1 VPEAHGVGVPRR
13 TSTNVWATA
22 VPTADASGYEQIGRA
37 EQGADAHRVKVTFST
52 PYADNAARVAHNSV
66 SQDIARL
73 GTHPGADLS
82 EAAALA
88 SGKRGRQRVL
98 GEGDRE
104 DGNSRPRD
112 RNWSRRILLPDLLTP
127 ADAASHASL
136 HRQM

>member
-1 VPEAHGVGVPRR
+1 M
-13 TSTNVWATA
+13 WATA
-22 VPTADASGYEQIGRA
+22 VLTADASGYEQIGRA

-52 PYADNAARVAHNSV
+52 PYADNTARVSHNAV

-73 GTHPGADLS
+73 GTRPGADFA

-98 GEGDRE
+98 GEVM
-104 DGNSRPRD
+104 SRAATRTLGTGIGLDESFP
-112 RNWSRRILLPDLLTP
+112 NLLTP

-136 HRQM
+136 RRQM